1 MHELVHVSQSC
12 VNQLTSPS
20 AGSPGTLMST
30 ATNKQTSLRNKA
42 HRHVCALP
50 PILSRRERSR
60 GPPAQQ
66 VSDRVPAH
74 LQGRCPRRPRL
85 ATASPA
91 RSSNTCP
98 VIDFSFY
105 IPKTKSPTTT
115 GMYVR
120 PTRIDSLHD
129 RPSLSTLHLCPP
141 CDFSISPMII
151 RLIPWSDQ
159 LLTYTP
165 FIDFNFE

>member
-1 MHELVHVSQSC
+1 MASQS
-12 VNQLTSPS
+12 P
-20 AGSPGTLMST
+20 
-30 ATNKQTSLRNKA
+30 QTT
-42 HRHVCALP
+42 HRQHA
-50 PILSRRERSR
+50 RARSR
-60 GPPAQQ
+60 LAVVCQSTNLTIGW
-66 VSDRVPAH
+66 VPRHAYVN
-74 LQGRCPRRPRL
+74 CNERPRL

-105 IPKTKSPTTT
+105 IPNTKSPTTT

-159 LLTYTP
+159 LLTP
-165 FIDFNFE
+165 FIDFQFRIVITHTFIAASPSPRVHSLHLPRFNSNNTI